1 MNDFFK
7 TCGTLLGLTALL
19 ILVGFVSSGLFDKHE
34 KLPMPTQE
42 PSVALEKVPEFSSE
56 APFSVTFLGYDIPLS
71 KSKAIAE
78 NNPVFIR
85 LYSCISLDFATEE
98 ELSSATVSSDTRTG
112 INGRLKIVG
121 QGEGGSANN
130 MKKHYLIV
138 HPLSST
144 DKRHYLY
151 RLVTAEEEEEYFF
164 SVWVNYAE

>member
-1 MNDFFK
+1 M
-7 TCGTLLGLTALL
+7 
-19 ILVGFVSSGLFDKHE
+19 ILSFISRGFDQSETPS
-34 KLPMPTQE
+34 PIATQV

-56 APFSVTFLGYDIPLS
+56 APFSVTFMGYDIPLS
-71 KSKAIAE
+71 KSRVIAE

-85 LYSCISLDFATEE
+85 LYSCISLDFSTEE
-98 ELSSATVSSDTRTG
+98 ELSSVAVSSNNKNG
-112 INGRLKIVG
+112 INGRLKIVD

-144 DKRHYLY
+144 DQRHYLY
-151 RLVTAEEEEEYFF
+151 RLTAEDEEEYFF